1 MQVHRFSEIEALNK
15 FLKEYPSSDQGLYV
29 KILFNRK
36 NEEIYYVVEK
46 DKYMREPQEFKK
58 YEKF

>member
-1 MQVHRFSEIEALNK
+1 MQVHRFSELEALNK
-15 FLKEYPSSDQGLYV
+15 FLNEFPSSDQGLYV

-46 DKYMREPQEFKK
+46 EKYMQEFKK